1 MPTSITLQ
9 QLQYFLSA
17 VEHGSLSAAAEAH
30 FIAQPSLSEQIRRLE
45 NQLGTALF
53 VRTNR
58 KLILTEAAQMLI
70 PHAQRTL
77 AAAEEAAQAVS
88 PIRNLTGGTV
98 AFGTFSSAHHF
109 LHTDLVADFRALH
122 PLVSIRLVG
131 LNSVS
136 VADGVR
142 DGELEAGLVALPVDD
157 RGLHVSDVQWV
168 AEAVYLSR
176 ERSRVSGNHVDS
188 AGRGGRTDTAGG
200 PVGRHGPHPTTAADT
215 GAERWCVNQANCGG
229 GLAGGGSRARR
240 TRGGRY
246 RDHSSLGPRSRLDQV
261 AVLEFSR
268 AAAVRDIRFHHATRC
283 PSLAR
288 DSGADKTGKAASCPV
303 TALLST
309 ARRRTLNPPDSE
321 SPPRTDR

>member
-45 NQLGTALF
+45 SQLGTALF

-157 RGLHVSDVQWV
+157 EVSMSVTCNGSPKPCICLV
-168 AEAVYLSR
+168 SEA
-176 ERSRVSGNHVDS
+176 GS
-188 AGRGGRTDTAGG
+188 AKPCRFS
-200 PVGRHGPHPTTAADT
+200 
-215 GAERWCVNQANCGG
+215 
-229 GLAGGGSRARR
+229 GSRR
-240 TRGGRY
+240 
-246 RDHSSLGPRSRLDQV
+246 P
-261 AVLEFSR
+261 
-268 AAAVRDIRFHHATRC
+268 
-283 PSLAR
+283 
-288 DSGADKTGKAASCPV
+288 
-303 TALLST
+303 
-309 ARRRTLNPPDSE
+309 N
-321 SPPRTDR
+321 

>member
-1 MPTSITLQ
+1 VPTSITLQ

-45 NQLGTALF
+45 SQLGTALF

-136 VADGVR
+136 VADAVR

-176 ERSRVSGNHVDS
+176 ERSRVSETMSIQRVAAAELILPEVRWGDMDPTRRQLLTRAQNAGVSIKPIVEVDS
-188 AGRGGRTDTAGG
+188 PAAALALAARGGEI
-200 PVGRHGPHPTTAADT
+200 P
-215 GAERWCVNQANCGG
+215 
-229 GLAGGGSRARR
+229 
-240 TRGGRY
+240 
-246 RDHSSLGPRSRLDQV
+246 
-261 AVLEFSR
+261 
-268 AAAVRDIRFHHATRC
+268 
-283 PSLAR
+283 
-288 DSGADKTGKAASCPV
+288 
-303 TALLST
+303 
-309 ARRRTLNPPDSE
+309 
-321 SPPRTDR
+321 

>member
-17 VEHGSLSAAAEAH
+17 VEHGSLSAAADAH

-45 NQLGTALF
+45 NQLGTTLF

-88 PIRNLTGGTV
+88 PIRDLTGGTV

-122 PLVSIRLVG
+122 PLVRIRLVG

-176 ERSRVSGNHVDS
+176 DRSRVAEPLSIEQVAAAELILPEVRWGDMDPTRRQLLTRAQNAGVSIKPIVEVDS
-188 AGRGGRTDTAGG
+188 PAAALALAARGVGDTLITL
-200 PVGRHGPHPTTAADT
+200 P
-215 GAERWCVNQANCGG
+215 
-229 GLAGGGSRARR
+229 LAHALGWTKSLYWNSLEPPLYETFAFITRR
-240 TRGGRY
+240 DAHLSPATQVLIRLAKQRLVELP
-246 RDHSSLGPRSRLDQV
+246 HSS
-261 AVLEFSR
+261 
-268 AAAVRDIRFHHATRC
+268 
-283 PSLAR
+283 
-288 DSGADKTGKAASCPV
+288 
-303 TALLST
+303 AL
-309 ARRRTLNPPDSE
+309 PGGE
-321 SPPRTDR
+321 H